1 MISFKPLKNNLV
13 LIFLLFFSSNL
24 WSQSFNVSAN
34 IGDELCVNYSDGSII
49 LNVNGGTG
57 SYSYTWTGTNSFS
70 STSKDIFNLFPGVYN
85 VIITDNLSFFTKDTS
100 FTINTGFDMQLTS
113 SINNISCYGS
123 ADGEININPINL
135 ISPVYSWSDINLS
148 IANRINLAP
157 GVYYLQI
164 NDNNCFVRDTFN
176 ISQPLDITKIIDNN
190 RSNYSGANISCKNG
204 NDGWISITTLPAGNF
219 PYSFAWTGPNG
230 YFSNNQDISDLSEG
244 LYSLIVTNALGC
256 EGGFSFDIIDPK
268 EYVTGVVNSLYDYN
282 GHAIS
287 CYGLNDGGILF
298 NPIGGIPPYT
308 FFCDNIQ
315 VLNPLVFKQSGEFL
329 IGIKDN
335 NGCAWEGYI
344 ALSQPDSITWSIN
357 VLPDTCQKE
366 VGQITID
373 ATGGSPP
380 YNYLWSDSQISR
392 FATRLY
398 EGEYSV
404 EMTDDNGCE
413 VFDTVFVPNLIS
425 PIIDFTI
432 VSDYEKLY
440 SQLKNPIVFIDM
452 TELTWQNV
460 LYWDWDFGDGTSG
473 TDSIAFHSYQEIGE
487 YYVSLQ
493 LTTEYNCIDILRKK
507 VIIVEYEL
515 FIPNAFTP
523 FSIDDNIN
531 SEFKPF
537 GVGIDQFLM
546 NIYSRWG
553 EAIFSTNDIEK
564 GWNGKFNNTGKN
576 LQLGVYLY
584 YIEIKDVFD
593 KKHIYEGQFSL
604 F

>member
-34 IGDELCVNYSDGSII
+34 IDDELCVNYSDGSII

-57 SYSYTWTGTNSFS
+57 SYSYTWTGDNSFS
-70 STSKDIFNLFPGVYN
+70 ATSKDIFNLLPGVYD

-100 FTINTGFDMQLTS
+100 FTIDIGFDMQLTS
-113 SINNISCYGS
+113 STNNISCYGS

-135 ISPVYSWSDINLS
+135 ISPVYSWPDINLS

-164 NDNNCFVRDTFN
+164 DDNNCFVRDTFN
-176 ISQPLDITKIIDNN
+176 ISQPLLISQDIDFEL
-190 RSNYSGANISCKNG
+190 SNYSTFSISCKNG
-204 NDGWISITTLPAGNF
+204 NDGWISSTTLTGDYF

-244 LYSLIVTNALGC
+244 LYSLIVTNGLGC
-256 EGGFSFDIIDPK
+256 EEQFTFPISEPE
-268 EYVTGVVNSLYDYN
+268 EYITGDVNSLYDYN

-287 CYGLNDGGILF
+287 CYGFNDGGILF
-298 NPIGGIPPYT
+298 NPIGGISPYT

-315 VLNPLVFKQSGEFL
+315 VLNPLVFKESGEFL

-344 ALSQPDSITWSIN
+344 SLSQPDSINWSVI
-357 VLPDTCQKE
+357 VFPDTCQKE
-366 VGQITID
+366 VGEITID
-373 ATGGSPP
+373 ASGGSPP

-404 EMTDDNGCE
+404 EVTDDNGCE

-425 PIIDFTI
+425 PMIDFTI
-432 VSDYEKLY
+432 VSDYKSLY
-440 SQLKNPIVFIDM
+440 SQLNNPIVFIDI

-460 LYWDWDFGDGTSG
+460 LYWDWEFGDGTNG

-493 LTTEYNCIDILRKK
+493 LTTEYNCIEILRKK

-546 NIYSRWG
+546 NVYSRWG
-553 EAIFSTNDIEK
+553 GAIFSTNDIEK
-564 GWNGKFNNTGKN
+564 GWNGKVNNTGKN

-584 YIEIKDVFD
+584 YIEIKDVFG
-593 KKHIYEGQFSL
+593 KNHIYEGQFSL